1 MVWSYEDSVFILVA
15 RYKLWHN
22 YCIEVQEWFSFAYKH
37 VIFFKKLHDSIFLK
51 YIIIL
56 IFGNFMFSAKWYMD
70 SAILHAC
77 HASHCRW
84 GQAKFL
90 LLNWDLTAWWIIS
103 IHFRHFLVVDYKF
116 SMSWHLGRFM
126 HISCVNFHAYIG
138 KWHCCPSE
146 QEIKMFLQIE
156 LFASVVRALAFF
168 DRPAAAWTVLR
179 SVLLNVRT

>member
-1 MVWSYEDSVFILVA
+1 
-15 RYKLWHN
+15 
-22 YCIEVQEWFSFAYKH
+22 
-37 VIFFKKLHDSIFLK
+37 
-51 YIIIL
+51 
-56 IFGNFMFSAKWYMD
+56 MFSAKWYMD

-84 GQAKFL
+84 GQAQFL
-90 LLNWDLTAWWIIS
+90 LLNWDLTACWIIS
-103 IHFRHFLVVDYKF
+103 IHLGYFLVVDYKF

-179 SVLLNVRT
+179 SVLLNVRSTWSWCVVRTYACCINTIALVVFLTQSTSEWQD